1 MEPPPPARAHATDS
15 MDVAANKRNTLVKI
29 MTRCIGDR
37 FFMAHSSPVETI
49 YFKVKGSLPFVCRAR
64 DAETLVEIRQWIG
77 FCLTIQESFPPATD
91 RVGSGMTHGHACRMI
106 HHALCYTLTN
116 LAPDDNIRLLLLS

>member
-1 MEPPPPARAHATDS
+1 
-15 MDVAANKRNTLVKI
+15 MDWL
-29 MTRCIGDR
+29 
-37 FFMAHSSPVETI
+37 
-49 YFKVKGSLPFVCRAR
+49 LPDYPCVISA
-64 DAETLVEIRQWIG
+64 G
-77 FCLTIQESFPPATD
+77 D